1 MGMVNP
7 FFTIFV
13 FLTLYLPIAFNQNTI
28 DGKDYSPS
36 LHLILC
42 ELDVSITLIKSR
54 YVGIHF
60 RNGIGNVFNADH
72 FTNHNFQF
80 SVANCFQFTFSS
92 FSGYIQ

>member
-1 MGMVNP
+1 MGMVSL
-7 FFTIFV
+7 
-13 FLTLYLPIAFNQNTI
+13 FLFYNFCISHPVSAKSICYCKCKGTIAFNQNTI

-60 RNGIGNVFNADH
+60 RNGIGNVFNAGSFH
-72 FTNHNFQF
+72 ESQL
-80 SVANCFQFTFSS
+80 SV
-92 FSGYIQ
+92 